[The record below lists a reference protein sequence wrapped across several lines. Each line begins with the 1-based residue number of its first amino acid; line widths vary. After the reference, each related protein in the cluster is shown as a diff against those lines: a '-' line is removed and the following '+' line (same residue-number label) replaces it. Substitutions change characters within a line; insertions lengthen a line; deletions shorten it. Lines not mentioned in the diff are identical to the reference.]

1 MVQGDNG
8 MNVVVVGAGKMGL
21 PLACQ
26 LAENGA
32 VVTACD
38 INPLIVEKINKCI
51 MPFYEPGLEEFMQR
65 NIQAGKL
72 KADIDIASAVSVAEV
87 VIIIVPALLAANND
101 IDYSNL
107 TAASNEVAKGLK
119 LRTLV
124 SYETT
129 VPIGGCRGV
138 LIPALEKSGL
148 KAGKDFYVCFSPE
161 MVKSLMVFER
171 LQKNPKIVGGYD
183 KISSEKGEEFYKR
196 FLGAPVTNVG
206 SLEAAEFVKL
216 SGMIYRDV
224 NIALANELAI
234 FSEVVGFDI
243 YQIIDAGNNNG
254 ETYILEPGIG
264 VGGHCTPVYPYFLIK
279 EAARL
284 GINLEFAELAR
295 KINENQPARNVRR
308 LADALGS
315 LRGKTIHVLGV
326 GFRPEVKEHACSPA
340 FSLCEDIETYGA
352 KATVEDPLYS
362 DEELKK
368 LGFTP
373 AKVGKDTMH
382 AVILN
387 TAHSAFKKQ
396 IFAQWRDT
404 GVQAVLDGRNFWSQ
418 DDVEQ
423 AGLIYLCVGKPS
435 SKQ

>member
-1 MVQGDNG
+1 

-26 LAENGA
+26 LSENGA

-38 INPLIVEKINKCI
+38 INPAIVEKINKCI
-51 MPFYEPGLEEFMQR
+51 TPFYEPGLEEFMQR
-65 NIQAGKL
+65 NVRAGRL
-72 KADIDIASAVSVAEV
+72 RADTDIASAVSGAEV

-107 TAASNEVAKGLK
+107 KTASEEVAKGIK
-119 LRTLV
+119 PRTLV

-129 VPIGGCRGV
+129 VPIGGCRSV

-161 MVKSLMVFER
+161 MVKSLMVFDR
-171 LQKNPKIVGGYD
+171 LQKNPKIIGGYD
-183 KISSEKGEEFYKR
+183 KISSEKGEEFYTR
-196 FLGAPVTNVG
+196 FLGAPVINVG

-243 YQIIDAGNNNG
+243 YQIIDSGNNNG
-254 ETYILEPGIG
+254 ETSILQPGIG
-264 VGGHCTPVYPYFLIK
+264 VGGHCTPIYPYFLIK
-279 EAARL
+279 EASRL
-284 GINLEFAELAR
+284 GVPLEFAELAR
-295 KINENQPARNVRR
+295 KINESQPARNVRR

-315 LRGKTIHVLGV
+315 LKGKTIHVMGV

-340 FSLCEDIETYGA
+340 FALCEDITSYGA
-352 KATVEDPLYS
+352 EATVEDPLYT

-373 AKVGKDTMH
+373 AKVGTDTIH

-396 IFAQWRDT
+396 NFPQWRDT
-404 GVQAVLDGRNFWSQ
+404 GVKAVLDGRNFWSQ

>member
-1 MVQGDNG
+1 
-8 MNVVVVGAGKMGL
+8 MNIVVVGAGKMGL

-26 LAENGA
+26 LADNGA

-38 INPLIVEKINKCI
+38 INSMIVEKINKCI
-51 MPFYEPGLEEFMQR
+51 PPFYEPGLEDFMQR
-65 NIQAGKL
+65 NVPAGRL
-72 KADIDIASAVSVAEV
+72 RADTDIASAVSGAEV

-107 TAASNEVAKGLK
+107 KTASEEVAKGMK
-119 LRTLV
+119 PGTLV

-129 VPIGGCRGV
+129 VPIGGCRSV

-161 MVKSLMVFER
+161 MVKSLMVFDR
-171 LQKNPKIVGGYD
+171 LQKNPKIIGGYD
-183 KISSEKGEEFYKR
+183 KLSSEKGEEFYTR
-196 FLGAPVTNVG
+196 FLGAPVINVG

-243 YQIIDAGNNNG
+243 YQIIDSGNNNG
-254 ETYILEPGIG
+254 ETSILQPGIG
-264 VGGHCTPVYPYFLIK
+264 VGGHCTPIYPYFLIK

-284 GINLEFAELAR
+284 GVPLEFAELAR
-295 KINENQPARNVRR
+295 KINESQPARNVRR

-315 LRGKTIHVLGV
+315 LKGKTIHVMGV

-340 FSLCEDIETYGA
+340 FSLCEDITSYGA
-352 KATVEDPLYS
+352 EATVEDPLYT
-362 DEELKK
+362 DEELKR

-396 IFAQWRDT
+396 NFAQWRDT

>member
-1 MVQGDNG
+1 MK
-8 MNVVVVGAGKMGL
+8 VVVVGAGKMGL

-26 LAENGA
+26 LADNGA

-38 INPLIVEKINKCI
+38 INSLIVEKINKCI
-51 MPFYEPGLEEFMQR
+51 APFYEPGLEEFMQR
-65 NIQAGKL
+65 NVPAGRL
-72 KADIDIASAVSVAEV
+72 RAATDIASAVSGAEV

-107 TAASNEVAKGLK
+107 KTASEAVAKGMK
-119 LRTLV
+119 PGTLV

-129 VPIGGCRGV
+129 VPIGGCRSV

-148 KAGKDFYVCFSPE
+148 RAGEDFYVCFSPE
-161 MVKSLMVFER
+161 MVKSLMVFDR
-171 LQKNPKIVGGYD
+171 LQKNPKIIGGYD
-183 KISSEKGEEFYKR
+183 TISSEKGEEFYAR

-243 YQIIDAGNNNG
+243 YQIIDSGNNNG
-254 ETYILEPGIG
+254 ETSILQPGIG
-264 VGGHCTPVYPYFLIK
+264 VGGHCTPIYPYFLIK

-284 GINLEFAELAR
+284 GVPLEFAELAR
-295 KINENQPARNVRR
+295 KINESQPARNVRR

-315 LRGKTIHVLGV
+315 LKGKTIHVMGV

-340 FSLCEDIETYGA
+340 FSLCEDIASYGA
-352 KATVEDPLYS
+352 KATVEDPLYT

-373 AKVGKDTMH
+373 AKVGTDTIH

-396 IFAQWRDT
+396 NFAQWHDT
-404 GVQAVLDGRNFWSQ
+404 GVKAVLDGRNFWSQ

-423 AGLIYLCVGKPS
+423 AGLLYLCVGKPS

>member
-1 MVQGDNG
+1 MIKYHQ
-8 MNVVVVGAGKMGL
+8 K
-21 PLACQ
+21 
-26 LAENGA
+26 
-32 VVTACD
+32 
-38 INPLIVEKINKCI
+38 
-51 MPFYEPGLEEFMQR
+51 R
-65 NIQAGKL
+65 
-72 KADIDIASAVSVAEV
+72 
-87 VIIIVPALLAANND
+87 
-101 IDYSNL
+101 
-107 TAASNEVAKGLK
+107 
-119 LRTLV
+119 
-124 SYETT
+124 
-129 VPIGGCRGV
+129 
-138 LIPALEKSGL
+138 
-148 KAGKDFYVCFSPE
+148 
-161 MVKSLMVFER
+161 ER
-171 LQKNPKIVGGYD
+171 SFTQ
-183 KISSEKGEEFYKR
+183 R
-196 FLGAPVTNVG
+196 FLGAPVINVG

-254 ETYILEPGIG
+254 ETSILQPGIG

-284 GINLEFAELAR
+284 GVPLEFAELAR

-315 LRGKTIHVLGV
+315 LKGKTIHVMGV

-340 FSLCEDIETYGA
+340 FSLCEDIASYGA
-352 KATVEDPLYS
+352 KATVEDPLYT

-373 AKVGKDTMH
+373 AKVGTDTMH

-396 IFAQWRDT
+396 NFAQWRDT

>member
-1 MVQGDNG
+1 MK
-8 MNVVVVGAGKMGL
+8 VVVVGAGKMGL

-26 LAENGA
+26 LADNGA

-38 INPLIVEKINKCI
+38 INSLIVEKINNCI
-51 MPFYEPGLEEFMQR
+51 APFYEPGLEDFMQR
-65 NIQAGKL
+65 NVPAGRL
-72 KADIDIASAVSVAEV
+72 RAATDIASAVSGAEV

-107 TAASNEVAKGLK
+107 KTASEEVAKGMK
-119 LRTLV
+119 PGTLV

-129 VPIGGCRGV
+129 VPIGGCRSV

-148 KAGKDFYVCFSPE
+148 RAGKDFYVCFSPE
-161 MVKSLMVFER
+161 MVKSLMVFDR
-171 LQKNPKIVGGYD
+171 LQKNPKIIGGYD
-183 KISSEKGEEFYKR
+183 TISSEKGEEFYTR
-196 FLGAPVTNVG
+196 FLGAPVINVG

-243 YQIIDAGNNNG
+243 YQIIDSGNNNG
-254 ETYILEPGIG
+254 ETSIHQPGIG
-264 VGGHCTPVYPYFLIK
+264 VGGHCTPIYPYFLIK

-284 GINLEFAELAR
+284 GVPLEFAELAR
-295 KINENQPARNVRR
+295 KINESQPARNVRR

-315 LRGKTIHVLGV
+315 LKGKTIHVMGV

-340 FSLCEDIETYGA
+340 FSLCEDIASYGA
-352 KATVEDPLYS
+352 EATVEDPLYT
-362 DEELKK
+362 DDELKK

-373 AKVGKDTMH
+373 AKAGKDTLH

-387 TAHSAFKKQ
+387 TAHSVFKKPN
-396 IFAQWRDT
+396 FTQWRDR
-404 GVQAVLDGRNFWSQ
+404 GVEAVLDGRNFWSQ

-423 AGLIYLCVGKPS
+423 AGLTYLCIGKPS
-435 SKQ
+435 RKR